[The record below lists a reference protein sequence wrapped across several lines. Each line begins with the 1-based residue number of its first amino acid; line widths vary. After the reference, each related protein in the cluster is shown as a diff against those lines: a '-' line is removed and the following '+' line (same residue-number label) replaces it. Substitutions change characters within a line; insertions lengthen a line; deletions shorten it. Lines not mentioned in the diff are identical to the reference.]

1 MKITNAAAVIN
12 RFERLFSI
20 WIMDNGQNYQIIKM
34 DNGLPFNSSE
44 FRDYP
49 KSVNIRDEPII
60 SEHLKSNAAVES

>member
-20 WIMDNGQNYQIIKM
+20 FGYPESTKH